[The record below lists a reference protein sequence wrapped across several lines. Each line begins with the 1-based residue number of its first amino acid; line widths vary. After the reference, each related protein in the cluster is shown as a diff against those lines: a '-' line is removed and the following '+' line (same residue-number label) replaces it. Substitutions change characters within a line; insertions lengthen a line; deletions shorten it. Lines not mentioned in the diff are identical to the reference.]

1 MEQIRHGKLNKIDK
15 DGFNVIEFN
24 NNFEQVAEYEIHP
37 DCSLYGEDWDAVEFE
52 LVDGLANITK
62 VIPTERTTTKESR
75 VLNLKDA
82 SVGEIVEYALHVRS
96 QKYEKL
102 LIIQRRPKEAIYFK
116 DKEITPEKLIE
127 ILENIEIPE

>member
-1 MEQIRHGKLNKIDK
+1 MKRYGKLNETSKGD
-15 DGFNVIEFN
+15 FNVIEFD
-24 NNFEQVAEYEIHP
+24 NNFLRVADHNIHP
-37 DCSLYGEDWDAVEFE
+37 DCSLHGEDWDSVEFE

-75 VLNLKDA
+75 VLNLKDT

-96 QKYEKL
+96 QKYERL

-116 DKEITPEKLIE
+116 DQEITPEKLIE
-127 ILENIEIPE
+127 ILENIEIN